1 MCVHTGEAIVERRP
15 LATASSEVE
24 LQKICDGVLT
34 LMNMTLLRDGGV
46 QEDCR
51 VLDRNVQ

>member
-15 LATASSEVE
+15 LATASSGVE

-34 LMNMTLLRDGGV
+34 LMNTTLLRDGGV